1 MKSDRMK
8 RLTAVTAAVA
18 AFAMLAS
25 GCGSS
30 NGSSSGDTGKVGAAE
45 PASGFE
51 SDYQGAYPMPEMDKA
66 YNNPQDRD
74 NIKDGGELHLATTY
88 TPNWNNFS
96 VEGNTSYMGEM
107 WGWYMPSLVCFD
119 LKGNMTWNK
128 DYITD
133 AKVTNENPLTV
144 TYDINPKATWND
156 GTPID
161 WTAFKSTWEVM
172 NGSNP
177 AYNPPSTDGYSSVKS
192 VEQGSNAKQAVVTF
206 AKPYFPWQ
214 SVFTGLY
221 SPEATDPKTFT
232 EGWIDTPHNEWA
244 AGPFKVQQ
252 ADKDGATFVRNE
264 KWWGEKPKLDKIT
277 YKYMEDTA
285 MLNAFKNGEIDSV
298 TFSNANSLKTVRG
311 RKDSQIR
318 LGYSLLTNV
327 FVFNGASG
335 PLKDIKVRKALNQ
348 AYDRDTMTKI
358 QSQGLNWKPKP
369 AGSEVF
375 PLFQEGYEDNRPAA
389 AKKLDVAGAKKT
401 LESDGYKM
409 GDDGYF
415 AKDGKTLQVRYTY
428 FGDTAQGTAI
438 AKAYQQMMKAAG
450 IKIVL
455 DNKDTSKWADTMNN
469 HDYDVTTM
477 AWQAN
482 NPWGQLNITQLYG
495 SKSESNYSFVGNDE
509 IDQLAKVPGTIE
521 DQAEAVKAANKAE
534 KAALALYGTMPM
546 NIPAGFYAVTKG
558 LANWGPAGF
567 TSTDPTLVGW
577 QK

>member
-96 VEGNTSYMGEM
+96 VEGNTGYMWEM
-107 WGWYMPSLVCFD
+107 WGWYMPSLVRFD
-119 LKGNMTWNK
+119 LQGNMTWNK

-177 AYNPPSTDGYSSVKS
+177 AYNPPTTDGYSSVKS

-214 SVFTGLY
+214 SVFTGL
-221 SPEATDPKTFT
+221 TTRT
-232 EGWIDTPHNEWA
+232 
-244 AGPFKVQQ
+244 
-252 ADKDGATFVRNE
+252 
-264 KWWGEKPKLDKIT
+264 
-277 YKYMEDTA
+277 M
-285 MLNAFKNGEIDSV
+285 
-298 TFSNANSLKTVRG
+298 
-311 RKDSQIR
+311 
-318 LGYSLLTNV
+318 
-327 FVFNGASG
+327 SG
-335 PLKDIKVRKALNQ
+335 PPVRSR
-348 AYDRDTMTKI
+348 Y
-358 QSQGLNWKPKP
+358 S
-369 AGSEVF
+369 
-375 PLFQEGYEDNRPAA
+375 RPTRTAPPSCA
-389 AKKLDVAGAKKT
+389 TRSGGARSRSWT
-401 LESDGYKM
+401 RSRTSIWRTPPCSM
-409 GDDGYF
+409 PS
-415 AKDGKTLQVRYTY
+415 R
-428 FGDTAQGTAI
+428 TAR
-438 AKAYQQMMKAAG
+438 
-450 IKIVL
+450 
-455 DNKDTSKWADTMNN
+455 
-469 HDYDVTTM
+469 
-477 AWQAN
+477 
-482 NPWGQLNITQLYG
+482 
-495 SKSESNYSFVGNDE
+495 
-509 IDQLAKVPGTIE
+509 
-521 DQAEAVKAANKAE
+521 
-534 KAALALYGTMPM
+534 
-546 NIPAGFYAVTKG
+546 
-558 LANWGPAGF
+558 
-567 TSTDPTLVGW
+567 STR
-577 QK
+577 